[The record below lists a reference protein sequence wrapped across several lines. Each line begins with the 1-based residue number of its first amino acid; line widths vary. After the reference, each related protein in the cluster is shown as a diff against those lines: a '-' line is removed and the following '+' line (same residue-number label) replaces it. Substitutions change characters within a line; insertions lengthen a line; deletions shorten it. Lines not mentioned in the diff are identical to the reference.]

1 MNSLS
6 AVLSDLSSQLGTELI
21 TEENPTDK
29 AKPYSIRFSGFDSSR
44 SFSLVIARSWKTT
57 QVYFSADAFAGDV
70 MHFLCDQINSHRVQF
85 SNNIEI
91 NQSKFSTITLEIDD
105 RPFFGSAYQNS
116 ETSTLKFEV
125 EVLTSESSIEY
136 GLVNDKEENLIRF
149 CIELFAS
156 ILPIEKDSFRHAD
169 EVLGFPEGAVSRVL
183 VNKYER
189 DPRNRR
195 AAIALHGKICMACG
209 FNFRETYGE
218 LGDDYIVVHHVTPVS
233 AMGEDYVV
241 DPEKDL
247 VTICANCHAMVHRR
261 NPPLSINELKSLFS

>member
-6 AVLSDLSSQLGTELI
+6 AVLNDLSSQLGIELI
-21 TEENPTDK
+21 AEENPTDK
-29 AKPYSIRFSGFDSSR
+29 SKPYSIRFSGLDSSR

-57 QVYFSADAFAGDV
+57 QIYFSADAFAGDV
-70 MHFLCDQINSHRVQF
+70 MHFLCNQINSHRAQF
-85 SNNIEI
+85 SKNIQD
-91 NQSKFSTITLEIDD
+91 NQSKYSTITLEIDE
-105 RPFFGSAYQNS
+105 RPFFGGAYKNS
-116 ETSTLKFEV
+116 ETSALKFEV

-136 GLVNDKEENLIRF
+136 GLVNDKEEKLIRF
-149 CIELFAS
+149 CIELFTI
-156 ILPIEKDSFRHAD
+156 ILPIENVSFRHAD
-169 EVLGFPEGAVSRVL
+169 EVLGYPEGAVSHVL

-195 AAIALHGKICMACG
+195 AAIAFHGNTCMACG
-209 FNFRETYGE
+209 FNFLETYGE
-218 LGDDYIVVHHVTPVS
+218 LGDEYIVVHHVTPVS

-261 NPPLSINELKSLFS
+261 NPPLSINELKSLFN